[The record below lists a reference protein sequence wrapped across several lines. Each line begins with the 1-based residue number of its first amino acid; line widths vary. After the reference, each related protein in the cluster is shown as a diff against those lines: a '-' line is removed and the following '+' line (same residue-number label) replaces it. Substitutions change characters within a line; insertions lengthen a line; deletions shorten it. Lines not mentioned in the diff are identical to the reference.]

1 MVSIWLFI
9 IFVPCILL
17 AVIVYLRPL
26 PKKSIDGK
34 HVVVIGG
41 SSGIGKSV
49 AILAAKKGANVTI
62 IARNEEKLN
71 EAQKEIESNCK
82 CRKEQIISKISVDIC
97 NYEYLEKKFSEI
109 EIIVGPIFMMINC
122 AGMAICGEVEK
133 FTLEEIKQL
142 VDINF
147 LGSLY
152 TVKAIVPKFKERKEG
167 IIVLT
172 GSQVTLMG
180 MYGYSVYSSC
190 KFALR
195 GLAESLYMEVKPHN
209 ISVTLALPPDTDTP
223 GFANENKSK
232 PAETKLISDT
242 AGLATPEDVAKK
254 LLNDALTGKF
264 FSYVGFE
271 SYMVTTLCTGM
282 SPFSRFIDVL
292 LEATVLGLLRIISA
306 FYILSFNNIVKKC
319 HESKAKKICK

>member
-1 MVSIWLFI
+1 MLFIWLCI
-9 IFVPCILL
+9 IFVPCILIP
-17 AVIVYLRPL
+17 VVVYLRSL
-26 PKKSIDGK
+26 PKKSVNGK

-49 AILAAKKGANVTI
+49 AIVAAKEGANVTI
-62 IARNEEKLN
+62 IARNVEKLN
-71 EAQKEIESNCK
+71 YAQKEIESYK
-82 CRKEQIISKISVDIC
+82 CCKEQIISKISVDIC
-97 NYEYLEKKFSEI
+97 DYESLEQNFSKI
-109 EIIVGPIFMMINC
+109 ETIVGPIFMMVNC

-133 FTLEEIKQL
+133 FTLDEIKQL

-152 TVKAIVPKFKERKEG
+152 SVKAIVPKFKMRKEG

-195 GLAESLYMEVKPHN
+195 GLAESLYMEVKPYN

-223 GFANENKSK
+223 GFANENKTK
-232 PAETKLISDT
+232 PTETKLISDT
-242 AGLATPEDVAKK
+242 AGLATPEKVAKK
-254 LLNDALTGKF
+254 LVNDALTGKF

-282 SPFSRFIDVL
+282 SPFSTFLDVIM
-292 LEATVLGLLRIISA
+292 EATVLGLLRIISA
-306 FYILSFNNIVKKC
+306 FYIISFNNIVKKC
-319 HESKAKKICK
+319 HENKTKKIM